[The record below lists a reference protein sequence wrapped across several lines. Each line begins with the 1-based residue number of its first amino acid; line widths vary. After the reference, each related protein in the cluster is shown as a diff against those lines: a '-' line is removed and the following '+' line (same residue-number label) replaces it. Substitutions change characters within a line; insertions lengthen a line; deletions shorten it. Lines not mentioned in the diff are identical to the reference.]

1 MEGNAYMDF
10 YRKIAGRC
18 RDYVDFRIH
27 DHFDGLYYPEFGELM
42 GHYADKGFE
51 FGRTIPRGRRLHALS
66 DIGFEMCDEWY
77 SDSFCDLYGR
87 PGRDGTVEGDV
98 FWRIAQDIDSMP
110 DERADSTIR
119 SVRAAYGSDQ
129 RTRDFHSGLVE
140 KMEFGLQHEPFG
152 REAVHGMSDSV
163 LHSEDPRDALKALA
177 ALCLTGYSE
186 GAEDAWTTELQD
198 DFCEDFAIYADFRL
212 NGSAGDGGR
221 IGFLHGISELTHGPY
236 GYCKPAWTPTRYE
249 AGEARG

>member
-186 GAEDAWTTELQD
+186 GTEDAWTTELQD

-236 GYCKPAWTPTRYE
+236 RYCKPAWTPTRYE